1 MDHLTNRTGQTVHP
15 SETGGHD
22 ASGHD
27 ASGHDASGH
36 DAGRRLLRWELLL
49 VFAIT
54 LGLSAMRS
62 LLSLVESLLEPGPLA
77 DQAVALNAPAA
88 RADLIDLGFQL
99 LRVLQLAAWGG
110 LGAYLIVR
118 GGLRLREIGLARTPD
133 RRDWGY
139 GALLASVIGIPG
151 LGFYLVARAAG
162 ANLTVLPS
170 TLDDTWWR
178 LPVLVLAAAAN
189 AWAEELLMV
198 GYLVTRLRQLRFGGY
213 AALAVSAVLRGAYH
227 LYQGFGG
234 FAGNLVMGLVFG
246 WVWQRSGRLWPLVIA
261 HTVIDVVA
269 FVGYAALHERVGWLP

>member
-15 SETGGHD
+15 PETGD
-22 ASGHD
+22 HD